1 MLAVK
6 PPVARS
12 ENIRLIRFREDKQPN
27 RRIAMAW
34 RRSSAMTAF
43 LEQLSQIFKELPDSL
58 FTLDQPASGPK
69 AVAA

>member
-1 MLAVK
+1 
-6 PPVARS
+6 
-12 ENIRLIRFREDKQPN
+12 
-27 RRIAMAW
+27 
-34 RRSSAMTAF
+34 MTAF